1 MNDTAI
7 EIYKLLQK
15 KFPLISKPQSFP
27 SRFISPILLC
37 ILSISK
43 WSNITYMSH
52 TLLCP
57 LDIFQNNNL
66 PFKPCVVS
74 FITMGSRENYVLFY
88 YILQYLYKDKM
99 VVKSWEEE
107 SMNLTRRTQWKTPRM
122 RGWHE
127 HSKLDS
133 VVVPGG
139 SCDLLESHVKV
150 VITISER
157 ETCNLWSW
165 HLPSH
170 LVTWAQSP
178 VYSW

>member
-1 MNDTAI
+1 MMNDTAI

-74 FITMGSRENYVLFY
+74 FITMGSRENYLCFVL
-88 YILQYLYKDKM
+88 L
-99 VVKSWEEE
+99 
-107 SMNLTRRTQWKTPRM
+107 
-122 RGWHE
+122 H
-127 HSKLDS
+127 
-133 VVVPGG
+133 
-139 SCDLLESHVKV
+139 
-150 VITISER
+150 
-157 ETCNLWSW
+157 
-165 HLPSH
+165 
-170 LVTWAQSP
+170 SP
-178 VYSW
+178 VFVQRQNGCEVLRRRKREFDQKNTMKNTSDEGLTWTL